1 MTKPYIRVT
10 SVKPLENHR
19 LRVALSNGRKGVFD
33 VSPYLG
39 IGVFKQLKDPA
50 YFARVRKLFAG
61 VGWPDGQDLSPLKI
75 ADEMRALPRTATRRH
90 IIVHKPQPLVRR
102 AGQRG

>member
-39 IGVFKQLKDPA
+39 IGVFKQLKNPA
-50 YFARVRKLFAG
+50 YFAQVRKLSAG
-61 VGWPDGQDLSPLKI
+61 VGWPDGQDLSPLKL
-75 ADEMRALPRTATRRH
+75 ADEMRALPRPVTRRRA
-90 IIVHKPQPLVRR
+90 VARKPQPTVALRQQGR
-102 AGQRG
+102 